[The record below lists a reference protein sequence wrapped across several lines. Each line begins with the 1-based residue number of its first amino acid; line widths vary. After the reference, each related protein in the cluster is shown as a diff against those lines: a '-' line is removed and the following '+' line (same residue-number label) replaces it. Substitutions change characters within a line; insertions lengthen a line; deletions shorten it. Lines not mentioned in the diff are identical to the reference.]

1 MKQSTKLDHLLIYV
15 RRLTLGL
22 VMGGVVILLAIVSG
36 GCSSTAELSSSW
48 NNNEI
53 VVDGLASDWGGH
65 FFYLKDSHVSL
76 GLRNDRDYLYVCLMS
91 SEGQFRRQMM
101 GLGLTV
107 WLEPED
113 GKKWG
118 IHYPVGF
125 LSQGER
131 PSFDREESGGPSD
144 SGQVFQQSLQ
154 NLEILGPGKDE
165 HTQFSTVQVP
175 GISVKVGN
183 SQGSVV
189 YELKVPL
196 RESSDHPYAIGTGTG
211 STVKLA
217 FETGK
222 FEAQGRQ
229 GGAGEGSPG
238 GGGGGRGGGGGGRGG
253 FGGRGRGG
261 GGAGGGGRGGG
272 GSRGT
277 ASGDRPEPLDFSAEV
292 HLASALTK

>member
-1 MKQSTKLDHLLIYV
+1 MKQSKKLAHLLISV
-15 RRLTLGL
+15 ERSMSSFLMAGFI
-22 VMGGVVILLAIVSG
+22 ILLAIVSG

-48 NNNEI
+48 SNNEI

-65 FFYLKDSHVSL
+65 FFYLKDSHISL
-76 GLRNDRDYLYVCLMS
+76 GLRNDQDYLYVCLMW

-125 LSQGER
+125 LGQGER
-131 PSFDREESGGPSD
+131 PSLDREESGGLRD

-165 HTQFSTVQVP
+165 HTQFSAVQVP

-196 RESSDHPYAIGTGTG
+196 RESSDHPFAVGTGAG

-217 FETGK
+217 LETGK
-222 FEAQGRQ
+222 FEGRSRQ
-229 GGAGEGSPG
+229 GGMSEGGREGS
-238 GGGGGRGGGGGGRGG
+238 GGGRGGGGRGG

-261 GGAGGGGRGGG
+261 GGAGGSGRGGEG
-272 GSRGT
+272 GRGT
-277 ASGDRPEPLDFSAEV
+277 ASGERPEPLDFSAAV
-292 HLASALTK
+292 HLASAPSK